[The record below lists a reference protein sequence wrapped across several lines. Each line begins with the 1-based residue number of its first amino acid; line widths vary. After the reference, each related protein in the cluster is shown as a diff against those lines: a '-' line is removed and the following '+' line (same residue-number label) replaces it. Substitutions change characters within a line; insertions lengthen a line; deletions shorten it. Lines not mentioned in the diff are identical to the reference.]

1 MAKQELYEY
10 QYTTPNK
17 KVVHQTLPALKKPK
31 VKSGEGGW
39 GVIFQIIG
47 IFGLIK
53 IPEMVA
59 EGINPVKLLTQLVIY
74 GGLLTAGIWQSRKGR
89 LAKGRID
96 RYYRYM
102 KVFETKPYASIEELA
117 GKVAK
122 KPKTVI
128 RDLEYMIDAGWFME
142 ANLDLKQNYFM
153 LTEQACQQFNE
164 AQKSRRIREQ
174 EEGEKQRKEEDP
186 ATKELEQFLKEGQKY
201 IREIRIL
208 NDGIAGES
216 VSRKLYSIEEVV
228 ESIFEQV
235 KRKPEKMPDLRKFMQ
250 YYLPMTIKV
259 VRSYRDFENENLPSA
274 QLEESKKEIEETL
287 NKVQS
292 AFIRLREK
300 LFTED
305 VLDVSTD
312 LDVLET
318 MMSQEGLITDEFK

>member
-1 MAKQELYEY
+1 M
-10 QYTTPNK
+10 
-17 KVVHQTLPALKKPK
+17 
-31 VKSGEGGW
+31 
-39 GVIFQIIG
+39 
-47 IFGLIK
+47 
-53 IPEMVA
+53 
-59 EGINPVKLLTQLVIY
+59 
-74 GGLLTAGIWQSRKGR
+74 
-89 LAKGRID
+89 
-96 RYYRYM
+96 
-102 KVFETKPYASIEELA
+102 
-117 GKVAK
+117 
-122 KPKTVI
+122 
-128 RDLEYMIDAGWFME
+128 
-142 ANLDLKQNYFM
+142 
-153 LTEQACQQFNE
+153 
-164 AQKSRRIREQ
+164 
-174 EEGEKQRKEEDP
+174 
-186 ATKELEQFLKEGQKY
+186 
-201 IREIRIL
+201 

-216 VSRKLYSIEEVV
+216 VSNKLYSIEDVV

-259 VRSYRDFENENLPSA
+259 VRTYRDFENENLPSM